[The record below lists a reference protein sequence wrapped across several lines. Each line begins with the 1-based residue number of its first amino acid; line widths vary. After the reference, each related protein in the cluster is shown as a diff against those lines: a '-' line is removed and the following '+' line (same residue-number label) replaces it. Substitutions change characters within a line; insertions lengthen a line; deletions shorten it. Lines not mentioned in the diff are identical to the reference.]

1 MKIHRE
7 IGYKQGEANDLGNIG
22 LIYRDKGEPEEAL
35 KYLQKAL
42 KIDREIGYKQGEA
55 NQLGNIGLIYRD
67 KGELDEALKYLQEA
81 LEIFMEINSLSL
93 VIQTLINIASIHFE
107 KGFPVDGFK
116 YLGMAISEAPSPDE
130 RNKAFSALLGTL
142 RNLIAHNEWEK
153 IEAINVMYSTN
164 ILKVEDENLVNF
176 LKALREYALWMR
188 TSESEHE
195 RNYKEIKQGLPE
207 DFRTFLKDLI
217 EEG

>member
-1 MKIHRE
+1 M
-7 IGYKQGEANDLGNIG
+7 
-22 LIYRDKGEPEEAL
+22 
-35 KYLQKAL
+35 

-116 YLGMAISEAPSPDE
+116 YLGMAISGAPSPDE

>member
-1 MKIHRE
+1 
-7 IGYKQGEANDLGNIG
+7 
-22 LIYRDKGEPEEAL
+22 
-35 KYLQKAL
+35 
-42 KIDREIGYKQGEA
+42 
-55 NQLGNIGLIYRD
+55 
-67 KGELDEALKYLQEA
+67 
-81 LEIFMEINSLSL
+81 MEINSLSL
-93 VIQTLINIASIHFE
+93 VIQALINIASIHFE

-116 YLGMAISEAPSPDE
+116 YLGMAISEAPSPTKFS
-130 RNKAFSALLGTL
+130 KAFSALLGTL
-142 RNLIAHNEWEK
+142 KNLIAHNEWEK
-153 IEAINVMYSTN
+153 IEAINVMYSTR
-164 ILKVEDENLVNF
+164 ILRVEDENLVNF

>member
-1 MKIHRE
+1 
-7 IGYKQGEANDLGNIG
+7 
-22 LIYRDKGEPEEAL
+22 
-35 KYLQKAL
+35 
-42 KIDREIGYKQGEA
+42 
-55 NQLGNIGLIYRD
+55 
-67 KGELDEALKYLQEA
+67 
-81 LEIFMEINSLSL
+81 MEINSLSL
-93 VIQTLINIASIHFE
+93 VIQALINIASIHFE

-116 YLGMAISEAPSPDE
+116 YLGMAISEAPSPTKFS
-130 RNKAFSALLGTL
+130 KAFSALLGTL
-142 RNLIAHNEWEK
+142 KNLIAHNEWEK
-153 IEAINVMYSTN
+153 IEAINVMCAN
-164 ILKVEDENLVNF
+164 ILRVEDENLVNF